1 MDTAQR
7 MAATAASVLIA
18 LFASAAWGARPA
30 QDATAAEPV
39 PADGALVVHVALVA
53 SDLSVKPV
61 PKQRFAI
68 VTDAGDPVTEV
79 ATSFGGQIDVR
90 LPAGTYRI
98 RSDAPV
104 ELVDRAFSWDVAF
117 EIRAGGETVL
127 ELSNDNASVDAV
139 DEPVSDEGEIYRNYS
154 SGVFK
159 VLGEGG
165 HGSGFLISEDGLVLT
180 NHHVV
185 HESDY
190 LAVKCD
196 DRHKH
201 QAVLVA
207 GDSQADLAVL
217 RVHSE
222 TVRDRAVLQLAEDG
236 PDAPPVAVGDR
247 VLAIGSP
254 LTTDTILTSG
264 IVSKV
269 ERESIYSDV
278 NINEGNSG
286 GPLFNSRGLVVGVN
300 TFGIGG
306 GQGPGVSGVV
316 RIYRALPVI
325 EEARRVTG
333 ESEPPSPRLLP
344 VAAEY
349 RFSPDEVKD
358 QALTEEREFK
368 DYHVEAGKIDVQ
380 FFTPT
385 LMASAIIRNERE
397 AAKGRDKRR
406 KRKKGKAEQP
416 EEEPYEP
423 GEQFYDWQKQSENFK
438 PVVRIRAFP
447 EVKMKFGSALGA
459 ALIGSGTKYRFKTD
473 FARME
478 LRRDGEPVE
487 PIHPGRIKQVVHV
500 EGAATMKDIG
510 YWGLYEYPPEAFAGG
525 GSVTL
530 LVWEDGVPEPF
541 RTILDPELMAGIRE
555 DFAPYFAW
563 LEDEG
568 SGAVEP

>member
-1 MDTAQR
+1 MNTTKLT
-7 MAATAASVLIA
+7 TAALATVLIA
-18 LFASAAWGARPA
+18 LSASAASGARPG

-53 SDLSVKPV
+53 SDLTVKPV

-68 VTDAGDPVTEV
+68 VSDAGDPVTEV
-79 ATSFGGQIDVR
+79 STSFVGQIDAR
-90 LPAGTYRI
+90 LPAGAYRI
-98 RSDAPV
+98 RCAAPV
-104 ELVDRAFSWDVAF
+104 ELDDRSFAWDVPF

-127 ELSNDNASVDAV
+127 ELSNDNAEVSTA
-139 DEPVSDEGEIYRNYS
+139 DESAGDEGAIYRKYS
-154 SGVFK
+154 GGVFK
-159 VLGEGG
+159 VLGESG
-165 HGSGFLISEDGLVLT
+165 HGSGFLISEDGLILT

-185 HESDY
+185 DESDY

-196 DRHKH
+196 PRHKH
-201 QAVLVA
+201 QAVMVA

-217 RVHSE
+217 RVHPE
-222 TVRDRAVLQLAEDG
+222 TVKDRPVLQLAHDE
-236 PDAPPVAVGDR
+236 PDAPPVAVGER

-269 ERESIYSDV
+269 EGESIYSDV

-286 GPLFNSRGLVVGVN
+286 GPLFDSRGRVIGVN

-325 EEARRVTG
+325 ARARKVLG
-333 ESEPPSPRLLP
+333 ESEPPSSRLLP

-358 QALTEEREFK
+358 QALAKEREFK

-385 LMASAIIRNERE
+385 LVASAVIRNERE
-397 AAKGRDKRR
+397 AAKGRA
-406 KRKKGKAEQP
+406 KRKKRKQQQRED
-416 EEEPYEP
+416 EPYEP
-423 GEQFYDWQKQSENFK
+423 GKQFYDWQKQSENFK

-459 ALIGSGTKYRFKTD
+459 ALVGTGAKYKFKTD

-478 LRRDGEPVE
+478 LRRDGERVE
-487 PIHPGRIKQVVHV
+487 PIHPGRIKEVVHM

-510 YWGLYEYPPEAFAGG
+510 YWGLYEYPPEAFAPGG
-525 GSVTL
+525 QVTL
-530 LVWEDGVPEPF
+530 LVWEDGVSEPF
-541 RTILDPELMAGIRE
+541 QTVLEPGLMTGIRE

-563 LEDEG
+563 LEDQD
-568 SGAVEP
+568 SSAVEP